1 MTFTEEIKRYKIR
14 IIVGCIVLF
23 LIGYIIGTI
32 MGYIAWR
39 GYVDDAVEFLSD
51 IQVLGRGDYDIETVK
66 EQIDKV
72 YEIHEKGD
80 YFKTVDE
87 LEKLEEIYPNLQ
99 IESEFQRLMK
109 KIK

>member
-1 MTFTEEIKRYKIR
+1 MTFTEEIKKYKIR
-14 IIVGCIVLF
+14 IIVGCIIVF

-32 MGYIAWR
+32 LGYITWR

-51 IQVLGRGDYDIETVK
+51 IQVLGRGDYNIEAVK

-72 YEIHEKGD
+72 FEIYEKGD

-99 IESEFQRLMK
+99 IESKFQRLMK

>member
-1 MTFTEEIKRYKIR
+1 MIFTEEIKKYKIR
-14 IIVGCIVLF
+14 IIVGCIILF

-51 IQVLGRGDYDIETVK
+51 IQVLGRGNYDIEAVK
-66 EQIDKV
+66 GQIDKV